1 MIGTSPRNRGG
12 ISTVVQS
19 YIAAGFLERWNVRYL
34 PTHTEG
40 SKVLK
45 AWFMLRALVSFVAVL
60 AQPPAFLHIHLA
72 TRASFWRKLAFVAL
86 SSARRIPIVLHVH
99 GGHFG
104 GYYKEG
110 TPLRRA
116 LIRWALSRAT
126 AIIALTPSW
135 GRMFLDIVPGAN
147 VVVIPNP
154 VDIPV
159 PSGNAQREED
169 SVLFLGRLTHEKGID
184 VLLDAFQAVVR
195 RRPAA
200 TLLIGAPGDPHAIDD
215 ELRRRGIDTHVRMLG
230 WVDGDAKDHLFRTV
244 AVFTLP
250 SRAEGLPVGM
260 LEAMAHAMPVVVS
273 RIGGV
278 PDALADGVEG
288 LIVPVSDAAA
298 LADALCEL
306 LADPQRQRRMGAA
319 GRARAVAEFDQAAVI
334 ARLDDLYSRLVAA
347 RTADRQR
354 PA

>member
-1 MIGTSPRNRGG
+1 MIGTSPLNRGG

-34 PTHTEG
+34 TTHTEG
-40 SKVLK
+40 SKFRK
-45 AWFMLRALVSFVAVL
+45 AWFMLRGLASFAIVLARPPSFV
-60 AQPPAFLHIHLA
+60 HIHLA
-72 TRASFWRKLAFVAL
+72 TRASFWRKLAFIAL

-104 GYYKEG
+104 GYYNEG
-110 TPLRRA
+110 SRMRRA
-116 LIRWALSRAT
+116 LIRWALAQAKT
-126 AIIALTPSW
+126 LIALTPSW
-135 GRMFLDIVPGAN
+135 GRMFLDIAPGAT

-159 PSGNAQREED
+159 LDGVSQREED

-184 VLLDAFQAVVR
+184 VLLDAFEDVAR

-200 TLLIGAPGDPHAIDD
+200 RLLIGAPGNPHAIDD
-215 ELRRRGIDTHVRMLG
+215 ELRRRGIQDHVRMLG
-230 WVDGDAKDHLFRTV
+230 WVDGDAKDRLFRTV

-288 LIVPVSDAAA
+288 LIVPVGDARA

-306 LADPQRQRRMGAA
+306 LGDPQQQRRMGAA
-319 GRARAVAEFDQAAVI
+319 GRVRAVAEFDRAAVV
-334 ARLDDLYSRLVAA
+334 ARLDALYAGLAA
-347 RTADRQR
+347 TA
-354 PA
+354 PAA